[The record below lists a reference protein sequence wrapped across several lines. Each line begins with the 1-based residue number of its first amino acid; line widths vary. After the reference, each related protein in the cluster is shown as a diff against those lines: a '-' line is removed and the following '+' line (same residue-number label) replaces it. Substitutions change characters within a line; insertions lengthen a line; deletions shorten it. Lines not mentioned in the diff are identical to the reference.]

1 LKHVNVTQWVR
12 GNSSPTRPQASH
24 PVGSRTE
31 VRSRKRGVR
40 STEKHWGRSQQLTI
54 HTKLPTSR
62 FDENPLRSSIILQ
75 QTKTPKPVA
84 SGSLRVL
91 DHRN

>member
-1 LKHVNVTQWVR
+1 VFSVVSGPARLHSALAHTH
-12 GNSSPTRPQASH
+12 TM
-24 PVGSRTE
+24 TE
-31 VRSRKRGVR
+31 PKSIGV
-40 STEKHWGRSQQLTI
+40 RSQQLTI

-91 DHRN
+91 GHRN